1 MARDKHFKVWLDGKI
16 VDPEHATLSVFT
28 LTVLRGANVYEGLRA
43 YWNPGKR
50 QLYVWKLDEHLKRLG
65 NSMKVMR
72 MQLPYSLEDLREAI
86 LEWLRANDFRD
97 DVHFRLVAYFGDGG
111 SGGVKA
117 YRPEEI
123 DTGAFILGGPRP
135 HDAKLE
141 RGLTMGVATWRRI
154 ADDVVPA
161 RVKAGANYQNNRLAA
176 VEARENGFDD
186 AILLTQTGKVSEAT
200 GAALMMVRD
209 GTLVVPPVTDGV
221 LESITRRSVLELYAR
236 EYGRAA
242 IERSIDRTE
251 LYVCDEILICG
262 SAEEVTPVVA
272 VDRLPVGD
280 GRPGP
285 VTRKLQGLFFAA
297 ARGDDPAFGT
307 SLTPVYAEPG
317 SPTT

>member
-1 MARDKHFKVWLDGKI
+1 MPRDKHYKVWLDGKI
-16 VDPEHATLSVFT
+16 VPPEDATLSVFT

-43 YWNPGKR
+43 YWNPAR
-50 QLYVWKLDEHLKRLG
+50 QNLYVWKLDEHLIRLG
-65 NSMKVMR
+65 HSMKVMR
-72 MQLPYSLEDLREAI
+72 MQLPYSRDELRAAVV
-86 LEWLRANDFRD
+86 EWLRVNDFHD

-111 SGGVKA
+111 AGGVKA
-117 YRPEEI
+117 YRPDEI

-135 HDAKLE
+135 HDDKLE
-141 RGLTMGVATWRRI
+141 RGLRMGVATWRRI

-186 AILLTQTGKVSEAT
+186 AILLTQGGKVAEAT
-200 GAALMMVRD
+200 GAALMMVRE
-209 GTLVVPPVTDGV
+209 GHLVVPPVTDGV

-280 GRPGP
+280 GKAGP
-285 VTRKLQGLFFAA
+285 ITKCLQRLFFAA
-297 ARGDDPAFGT
+297 ARGDDPAFAR
-307 SLTPVYAEPG
+307 SLTPVYTPE
-317 SPTT
+317 S

>member
-1 MARDKHFKVWLDGKI
+1 MPRDKHYKVWLDGKI
-16 VDPEHATLSVFT
+16 VPPEDATLSVFT

-43 YWNPGKR
+43 YWNPAR
-50 QLYVWKLDEHLKRLG
+50 QNLYVWKLDEHLIRLG
-65 NSMKVMR
+65 HSMKVMR
-72 MQLPYSLEDLREAI
+72 MQLPYSRDELRAAVV
-86 LEWLRANDFRD
+86 EWLRVNDFHD

-111 SGGVKA
+111 AGGVKA
-117 YRPEEI
+117 YRPDEI

-135 HDAKLE
+135 HDDKLE
-141 RGLTMGVATWRRI
+141 RGLRMGVATWRRI

-186 AILLTQTGKVSEAT
+186 AILLTQAGKVAEAT
-200 GAALMMVRD
+200 GAALMMVRE
-209 GTLVVPPVTDGV
+209 GHLVVPPVTDGV

-280 GRPGP
+280 GKSGP
-285 VTRKLQGLFFAA
+285 ITKRLQRLFFAA
-297 ARGDDPAFGT
+297 ARGDDPAFAR
-307 SLTPVYAEPG
+307 SLTPIYTPEP
-317 SPTT
+317 

>member
-1 MARDKHFKVWLDGKI
+1 
-16 VDPEHATLSVFT
+16 
-28 LTVLRGANVYEGLRA
+28 
-43 YWNPGKR
+43 
-50 QLYVWKLDEHLKRLG
+50 
-65 NSMKVMR
+65 MKVMR
-72 MQLPYSLEDLREAI
+72 MQLPYSLEDLRGAI

-111 SGGVKA
+111 AGGVKA

-186 AILLTQTGKVSEAT
+186 AILLTQAGKVAEAT

-209 GTLVVPPVTDGV
+209 GELVVPPVTDGV

-242 IERSIDRTE
+242 VERSIDRTE

-280 GRPGP
+280 SRPGP
-285 VTRKLQGLFFAA
+285 VTRKLQSLFFAA
-297 ARGDDPAFGT
+297 ARGDDATFAS
-307 SLTPVYAEPG
+307 SLTPVYTEPG
-317 SPTT
+317 GRAG

>member
-1 MARDKHFKVWLDGKI
+1 MPRDKHYKVWLDGKI
-16 VDPEHATLSVFT
+16 VPPEDATLSVFT

-43 YWNPGKR
+43 YWNAAR
-50 QLYVWKLDEHLKRLG
+50 QNLYVWKLDEHLNRLG
-65 NSMKVMR
+65 HSMKVMR
-72 MQLPYSLEDLREAI
+72 MQLPYSRDELRAAVV
-86 LEWLRANDFRD
+86 EWLRAN
-97 DVHFRLVAYFGDGG
+97 
-111 SGGVKA
+111 
-117 YRPEEI
+117 EI

-135 HDAKLE
+135 HDDKLE
-141 RGLTMGVATWRRI
+141 RGLRMGVATWRRI

-186 AILLTQTGKVSEAT
+186 AILLTQAGKVAEAT
-200 GAALMMVRD
+200 GAALMMVRE
-209 GTLVVPPVTDGV
+209 GQLVVPPVTDGV

-236 EYGRAA
+236 EYGRAP

-280 GRPGP
+280 GQPGP
-285 VTRKLQGLFFAA
+285 ITKRLQRLFFAA
-297 ARGDDPAFGT
+297 ARGDDPAFAG
-307 SLTPVYAEPG
+307 SLTPVYTSEL
-317 SPTT
+317 